1 MTWCLLWVG
10 TRVERKATTLLLL
23 RGGQGEFEEAR
34 ELMARMDGENKLMQH
49 ILARGRSLVGELQAA
64 MPRGAAPPPALQA
77 AVANLG
83 AFITEARGLL
93 EQQAALYARFDQLP
107 NWRKALTG

>member
-1 MTWCLLWVG
+1 MAFLCDSCG
-10 TRVERKATTLLLL
+10 PK
-23 RGGQGEFEEAR
+23 GGAAARAQGEFEEAR

-49 ILARGRSLVGELQAA
+49 ILAKGRSLVAELQAA
-64 MPRGAAPPPALQA
+64 VPRGAAPPPALQA

-83 AFITEARGLL
+83 AFIAEARGLL

>member
-1 MTWCLLWVG
+1 MLLVW
-10 TRVERKATTLLLL
+10 E
-23 RGGQGEFEEAR
+23 QGEFEEAR

-49 ILARGRSLVGELQAA
+49 ILAKGRGLVGELQAA
-64 MPRGAAPPPALQA
+64 MPAQGTPPPALQA

-83 AFITEARGLL
+83 AFIAEGRGLL
-93 EQQAALYARFDQLP
+93 QQQAALYARFDQLP